1 MSWLQK
7 LLPPRIKSTPGVKK
21 TAVPE
26 GLWIKCPA
34 CEAVLY
40 RTDLEKNLYVCPKCS
55 HHARVPAR
63 ERIEQLLDPEGR
75 FEIGSEVVP
84 VDSLKFKDQKKYP
97 ERLAAALEE
106 TGETDALVVM
116 QGSIEERAARARRA
130 SSSISWA
137 GRWARWSASASF
149 AACAS
154 PTRIAC
160 RSSASRRRA
169 ARGCRRA

>member
-26 GLWIKCPA
+26 GLWIKCPS
-34 CEAVLY
+34 CETVLY

-55 HHARVPAR
+55 FHVRVHARD
-63 ERIEQLLDPEGR
+63 RIEQLLDPEGR

-97 ERLAAALEE
+97 ERLAAAHRVGHPIDSLN
-106 TGETDALVVM
+106 DAGGRKKIGPEIIDFE
-116 QGSIEERAARARRA
+116 QRRARSRSRLA
-130 SSSISWA
+130 A
-137 GRWARWSASASF
+137 PSF
-149 AACAS
+149 ADDPAHNVTPSKTACSLRAHAGE
-154 PTRIAC
+154 R
-160 RSSASRRRA
+160 RRHRRRA
-169 ARGCRRA
+169 